1 MGVPVITFRGKT
13 HGARFGSSIL
23 VAADVKELVANSPM
37 DYVKKA
43 IQLSR
48 RKELVAAYHVGLRDH
63 VAKSSLMNP
72 TKYISSVE
80 KVYRRLWRDYC
91 RVASKKNFNATFQF

>member
-13 HGARFGSSIL
+13 HGARLSASIL
-23 VAADVKELVANSPM
+23 NSADIKELIAASPM

-48 RKELVAAYHVGLRDH
+48 RKELIAAYHVGLREH
-63 VAKSSLMNP
+63 VKNSALMDGQ
-72 TKYISSVE
+72 KYLGELE
-80 KVYRRLWRDYC
+80 KIYREVW
-91 RVASKKNFNATFQF
+91 KNFCRSASQRKIFNF